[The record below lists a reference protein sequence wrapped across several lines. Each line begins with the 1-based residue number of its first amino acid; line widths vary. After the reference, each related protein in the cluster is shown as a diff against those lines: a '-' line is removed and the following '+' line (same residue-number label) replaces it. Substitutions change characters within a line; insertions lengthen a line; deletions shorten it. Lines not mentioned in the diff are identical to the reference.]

1 MKVIK
6 PSFHIL
12 QFPTDISLLETAG
25 RVCYA
30 SEPKGEP
37 EKFVRKIID
46 SNHLSVIEHQMA
58 TVRII
63 TDRGVLA
70 ELTRHRLASFSVES
84 SRYCNYSKDK
94 FDNEITFIKPC
105 FWDFDPINTLQYD
118 KWDNGELPP
127 YQLWL
132 NAMQY
137 AETTYLELIKAGA
150 TPEQARSVLP
160 MSLKTEIIMSCNLR
174 EWLHIFKLRCSEKS
188 HPSMREIMIPLREEF
203 AKRLPVIFSVKK

>member
-1 MKVIK
+1 MKVTT
-6 PSFHIL
+6 PSFEIL
-12 QFPTDISLLETAG
+12 QFPTDISLLEKAG

-37 EKFVRKIID
+37 EKFVKKIID

-84 SRYCNYSKDK
+84 SRYVNYSKKDI
-94 FDNEITFIKPC
+94 EFIKPC
-105 FWDFDPINTLQYD
+105 FWQKEKPKSYYSTWLDAMTMAEAYYLQ
-118 KWDNGELPP
+118 
-127 YQLWL
+127 
-132 NAMQY
+132 
-137 AETTYLELIKAGA
+137 LIKDGS

-174 EWLHIFKLRCSEKS
+174 EWLWVFKLRCSEKS
-188 HPSMREIMIPLREEF
+188 HPSMREIMIPLRKEF
-203 AKRLPVIFSVKK
+203 AKRLPVIFSVKINDEE